1 MGREY
6 STVTSIVRLPSRGM
20 YAEAVETLKALLPHG
35 VQHRHNG
42 GDGGSHCNTACHGR
56 GARCQGQRLGGGQSL
71 GRPALQTPLIDDGTC
86 EADFWRVAGL
96 QQPV

>member
-35 VQHRHNG
+35 VQHKRNG
-42 GDGGSHCNTACHGR
+42 GDSGSHCNTAGR
-56 GARCQGQRLGGGQSL
+56 ERRARCQGQRLGGGGQSL
-71 GRPALQTPLIDDGTC
+71 AGPAGFANTSGS
-86 EADFWRVAGL
+86 
-96 QQPV
+96 